1 MAAALQSALA
11 RLGENINIVGR
22 SFGSETATLHL
33 GYDST
38 DSFNPVSTAVR
49 HHQPSHQLTVL
60 LTRLIPSAT
69 VW

>member
-38 DSFNPVSTAVR
+38 DSFNPVSTAVSSGTSSL
-49 HHQPSHQLTVL
+49 HQPTSL
-60 LTRLIPSAT
+60 AT
-69 VW
+69 S